1 MEELIIHPR
10 IRTEMYSGEVH
21 KEIFNFAKEHS
32 SNTLCYNGDIR
43 KPEDIRGIG
52 DGPVASVMVGRGMV
66 RDPSAI
72 RQMTGGE
79 PASREELQDFL
90 ERLLTDYM
98 DYNSGE
104 TPVLHKMKEIW
115 AYMEDLFPENAAV
128 KKIFRADRIS
138 GYRAAVREVFRGK

>member
-1 MEELIIHPR
+1 MKNQNNTASESKPIEYARKIIELACNTIIIKYRFFDSVIAGFTIEYDEELNG
-10 IRTEMYSGEVH
+10 Y
-21 KEIFNFAKEHS
+21 IFSNNKLTVGAK
-32 SNTLCYNGDIR
+32 
-43 KPEDIRGIG
+43 
-52 DGPVASVMVGRGMV
+52 
-66 RDPSAI
+66 
-72 RQMTGGE
+72 
-79 PASREELQDFL
+79 
-90 ERLLTDYM
+90 RLLTDYM